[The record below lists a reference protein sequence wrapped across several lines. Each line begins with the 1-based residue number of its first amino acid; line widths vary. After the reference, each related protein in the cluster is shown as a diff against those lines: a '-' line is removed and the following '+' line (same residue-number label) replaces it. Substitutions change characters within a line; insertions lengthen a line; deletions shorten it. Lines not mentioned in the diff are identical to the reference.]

1 LGGIIAAMSKE
12 FGEFGLSCHKN
23 KKLDRIAGGYD
34 SEVFLSG
41 QNVLKVYELN
51 RKYRRLRDYFN
62 VTNHAARLA
71 ENENLT
77 LELPSSKIKLPLRV
91 NPFLN
96 MHVCPACGQVYG
108 TAPFI
113 SGPILDDAVDSLK
126 LIEYRIVLDDVS
138 CYFEERLGVS
148 GIRIIPINT
157 KVLDSGLLMV
167 TDLCSNIDVL
177 RRKKL

>member
-1 LGGIIAAMSKE
+1 MSKE
-12 FGEFGLSCHKN
+12 FGEFGLFCHKN
-23 KKLDRIAGGYD
+23 AKLDRIASGID

-62 VTNHAARLA
+62 ITNHAARLA
-71 ENENLT
+71 ESESLT
-77 LELPSSKIKLPLRV
+77 LDLPSSKIQLSLRV

-108 TAPFI
+108 LAPFI
-113 SGPILDDAVDSLK
+113 PGPKLVDTLNSLK
-126 LIEYRIVLDDVS
+126 LIEYKIVLDDVS
-138 CYFEERLGVS
+138 CYFEDRLGVS
-148 GIRIIPINT
+148 GIRIVHCNT
-157 KVLDSGLLMV
+157 KVLDSRSLMV
-167 TDLCSNIDVL
+167 TDLCFNVNDL